1 MLQKGKQFHYV
12 TFNNISVLM
21 RQFVLLMEFYML
33 SNFLKDKYY
42 ILILSFYYLSSVG
55 IKLVSHERA
64 IGKKCVPNT
73 DAPNH

>member
-1 MLQKGKQFHYV
+1 MLQKDEQFHYV
-12 TFNNISVLM
+12 TFKNISVLT
-21 RQFVLLMEFYML
+21 RQLVLSMEFYML
-33 SNFLKDKYY
+33 NNFLKDKYY

-73 DAPNH
+73 DAPKH